1 MNFINIISLYSYHI
15 FDNIKLPQGVDHE
28 TLVNSI
34 MDKCALYTPLYTEEA
49 LLQAKIQ
56 NFFNKNYDTFTRI
69 YSACMIDYDPIE
81 NYNRMEEYTD
91 EEASSGN
98 SNSNS
103 SLSGSLSGD
112 TTNLVSPYDANS
124 FTNDSMSSNKQN
136 HSDSTKTTDSSNA
149 NRNLKHT
156 SHTHGNIGVTT
167 SQQMLE
173 SELKI
178 RPKLNIY
185 DFISSSF
192 FAEFVLFDL

>member
-1 MNFINIISLYSYHI
+1 MNFINLISLYSYHI
-15 FDNIKLPQGVDHE
+15 FDDIKLPSGVDHE

-34 MDKCALYTPLYTEEA
+34 MDKCALFTPLYTEEA

-69 YSACMIDYDPIE
+69 YSACMADYDPIE
-81 NYNRMEEYTD
+81 NYNRFENYSDVEN
-91 EEASSGN
+91 SSGN
-98 SNSNS
+98 SNSHS
-103 SLSGSLSGD
+103 SLSGSSSDD

-136 HSDSTKTTDSSNA
+136 RSDSSNTTDSSNA
-149 NRNLKHT
+149 NRNFNHS

-185 DFISSSF
+185 DFISSTF

>member
-15 FDNIKLPQGVDHE
+15 FDNIKLPQGIDHE
-28 TLVNSI
+28 TLVNTI
-34 MDKCALYTPLYTEEA
+34 MDKCALFTPLYTEET
-49 LLQAKIQ
+49 LLKAKIQ
-56 NFFNKNYDTFTRI
+56 NFFNKNYDTFNRI
-69 YSACMIDYDPIE
+69 YSACMADYDPIE
-81 NYNRMEEYTD
+81 NYNRLEEYTD

-103 SLSGSLSGD
+103 SLSGSLTSD
-112 TTNLVSPYDANS
+112 STNLISPYDANS
-124 FTNDSMSSNKQN
+124 FTNDSMSTNKQ
-136 HSDSTKTTDSSNA
+136 SRSDSSNTA
-149 NRNLKHT
+149 DSSNSNRNLKHS

-178 RPKLNIY
+178 RPQLNIY
-185 DFISSSF
+185 DFISSAF